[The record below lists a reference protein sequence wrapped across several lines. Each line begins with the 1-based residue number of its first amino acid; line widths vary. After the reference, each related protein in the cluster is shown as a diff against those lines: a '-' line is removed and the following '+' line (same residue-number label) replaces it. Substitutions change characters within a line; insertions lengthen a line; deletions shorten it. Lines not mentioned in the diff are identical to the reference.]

1 MNEDYL
7 LQTVANHSTPSNPEV
22 SDYGTP
28 LNEAK
33 VIFVGEAGVGKTSLI
48 ARLTEKTF
56 NPRENV
62 TEGIDI
68 VSWLLNINDQSIKLN
83 LWDFG
88 GQEIYYATHQ
98 LFLTRRTLYILVF
111 NIRNYVVSNHLEFLD
126 YWLHMIEIFGNN
138 SPILIVENKF
148 DERSVDI
155 NHNQQALISKY
166 INNINIKGNIK
177 GIFSVSRLEGIDDL
191 RDFIK
196 QTILSLPHIGD
207 KIPKRWFEIK
217 AALADLDEN
226 YIAYEE
232 YQSIC
237 VEHGLI
243 KSTDQSVLISFLHDL
258 GSVLY
263 FDNSRLDDT
272 IIINFKW
279 LTEAIYSILDSS
291 LIRDDKGVV
300 SFDSLTKILD
310 CNRYPVNKHRF
321 ILDIMQSFQ
330 WCYELSNERFLIPN
344 LLSKKIPLEVEI
356 QDWSD
361 SLQFQYRYD
370 FLPENIVF
378 RFIVR
383 QNQFIAQNSVW
394 RNGVVLNLKENIAQ
408 IVADFEVKT
417 INIFVIGLPNTRRDA
432 LAAIRYE
439 LDSINGTFANLQVS
453 ERVPIPNY
461 PNFSV
466 DYQTLLAYER
476 EGIREIIPDG
486 MTTPINVQLLMN
498 GIEPFTVY
506 QRDQKLLRKREVLK
520 ERISKGLAKL
530 GE

>member
-1 MNEDYL
+1 MNEKDL
-7 LQTVANHSTPSNPEV
+7 LQTVANHSTLSNSEV
-22 SDYGTP
+22 SDDRVFP

-33 VIFVGEAGVGKTSLI
+33 VIFVGERGVGKTSLI
-48 ARLTEKTF
+48 KRLTDKTF
-56 NPRENV
+56 KTNENM

-68 VSWLLNINDQSIKLN
+68 KSWLSNIDDQSIKLD

-98 LFLTRRTLYILVF
+98 LFLTRRTLYLLVL
-111 NIRNYVVSNHLEFLD
+111 NNRVSEEENRLE
-126 YWLHMIEIFGNN
+126 YWLKMIEILGEN
-138 SPILIVENKF
+138 SPILIVGNKS
-148 DERSVDI
+148 DEQPLDI
-155 NHNQQALISKY
+155 NRKALLSKFP
-166 INNINIKGNIK
+166 NIK
-177 GIFSVSRLEGIDDL
+177 GIFEVSCLTGRGIDEL
-191 RDFIK
+191 RYGIK
-196 QTILSLPHIGD
+196 QTISSLPHIGD
-207 KIPKRWFEIK
+207 RIPKRWFEIK
-217 AALADLDEN
+217 AALANLEED
-226 YIAYEE
+226 YIAYED
-232 YQSIC
+232 YQVIC

-243 KSTDQSVLISFLHDL
+243 ESTEQSVLIQFLHDL

-263 FDNSRLDDT
+263 FDNSRLSDT
-272 IIINFKW
+272 IIINFRW
-279 LTEAIYSILDSS
+279 LTDAIYSIFNSH
-291 LIRDDKGVV
+291 LIREDQGII

-321 ILDIMQSFQ
+321 ILDIMQSFE
-330 WCYELSNERFLIPN
+330 WCYELENEHFLIPN
-344 LLSKKIPLEVEI
+344 LLSKEIPLEVKL

-370 FLPENIVF
+370 FFPRSTIT

-383 QNQFIAQNSVW
+383 QNQFIVQNYVW
-394 RNGVVLNLKENIAQ
+394 RSGVVLKLKENIAQ
-408 IVADFEVKT
+408 IVAGFEEKT
-417 INIFVIGLPNTRRDA
+417 INIFVAGLPNTRRDA

-439 LDSINGTFANLQVS
+439 LDSIHMTFQNLQVS
-453 ERVPIPNY
+453 ARVPIPNH
-461 PNFSV
+461 PNFSI
-466 DYQTLLAYER
+466 DYQTLLSCER